1 MVGRR
6 VQRESLNRR
15 SGRTDL
21 GSLPDLATVRHWPA
35 LTPIPHSDAMLL
47 CRQKRHEL
55 AVMLERQEQRRRRTI
70 TLRLGDFQVDTF
82 LIIIDAGRGQRKAAM
97 HRPAVRLSVCLYVL
111 YVFLTLMQSLQ
122 SHGVYSKLVARG
134 RQRPASYA
142 TIRRTRIDTDL
153 FVSQSMS
160 H

>member
-82 LIIIDAGRGQRKAAM
+82 SIIIDAGRGHRKAAM
-97 HRPAVRLSVCLYVL
+97 HRPAVRPSVCLSVCLSLCPVRLPYVNA
-111 YVFLTLMQSLQ
+111 VAPVTRRILQ
-122 SHGVYSKLVARG
+122 VS
-134 RQRPASYA
+134 RQRAAAASVLRY
-142 TIRRTRIDTDL
+142 D
-153 FVSQSMS
+153 SQNEDR
-160 H
+160 HRLVR

>member
-1 MVGRR
+1 MGYLFPLTTQKFVLGKISPELTGSRCRYVVNSGGGRVVGRR

-82 LIIIDAGRGQRKAAM
+82 LIIIDAGRGHQKAAM
-97 HRPAVRLSVCLYVL
+97 HRPAVRPSVCLSV
-111 YVFLTLMQSLQ
+111 
-122 SHGVYSKLVARG
+122 
-134 RQRPASYA
+134 
-142 TIRRTRIDTDL
+142 
-153 FVSQSMS
+153 SMS
-160 H
+160 CTSSLR